1 MLTEACFCSGHVL
14 SVLSSKFHVILVL
27 SVRYSNPPCILDWI
41 FMIDITANRTA
52 IFARKLRG
60 SRFPTVVTL
69 DSGPWLRKALPP
81 VVRLLHSYYDRI

>member
-1 MLTEACFCSGHVL
+1 
-14 SVLSSKFHVILVL
+14 
-27 SVRYSNPPCILDWI
+27 
-41 FMIDITANRTA
+41 MIDITANRTA